1 MLEYLATVLGMHS
14 ADGFISSVEAAENK
28 PKQVQTAPPKE
39 QLCSFK
45 DPNKLR
51 ECLDAKF
58 KDDREPHP
66 EMLDKDWI
74 NKP

>member
-1 MLEYLATVLGMHS
+1 MQS
-14 ADGFISSVEAAENK
+14 ADGFISSVEAAEKK
-28 PKQVQTAPPKE
+28 PKQVQTVPPKE
-39 QLCSFK
+39 QLCSYK

-58 KDDREPHP
+58 KDDRDPYAD
-66 EMLDKDWI
+66 MWDKNWV